1 MLRAV
6 IVMGIR
12 EITLATVFILIGT
25 TILFAGGPMD
35 SKMNQEE
42 LHENAPAEA
51 QASDKIETA
60 TFALGCFWGP
70 DGRFGIL
77 PGVIRTRVGYTGGT
91 SKYPTYHNIDGHA
104 ETIQIDYDPSVISYA
119 ELLDLFWTGHEPF
132 RSTYSSQYRSAIFFH
147 NEQQRQMAETS
158 LEEQATQRGER
169 PLIEIVPFERFTRA
183 EDYHQKYRLQNDPIL
198 SSELRGRFE
207 TFTAF
212 VDSTPAARVNGYLAG
227 WGSTEQLKEE
237 IASFALSKR
246 AEDILRQRVK

>member
-1 MLRAV
+1 MV
-6 IVMGIR
+6 IAMGVR
-12 EITLATVFILIGT
+12 KITIATVFILIGT

-35 SKMNQEE
+35 SKVNQEE
-42 LHENAPAEA
+42 IHKNAPAEA
-51 QASDKIETA
+51 QASENIETA

-77 PGVIRTRVGYTGGT
+77 SGVIRTRVGYAGGT
-91 SKYPTYHNIDGHA
+91 SEHPTYQNIDGHA
-104 ETIQIDYDPSVISYA
+104 ETIQIDYDTSVISYA
-119 ELLDLFWTGHEPF
+119 ELLDLFWAGHEPF
-132 RSTYSSQYRSAIFFH
+132 RSAYSSQYRSVIFFH
-147 NEQQRQMAETS
+147 NEQQQQLAEAS

-169 PLIEIVPFERFTRA
+169 PLTEIVPFERFTRA

-198 SSELRGRFE
+198 SGELRGRFE

-227 WGSTEQLKEE
+227 WGSAEQLKEE
-237 IASFALSKR
+237 IASFDLSRR